1 MNNLLPNLFMFISI
15 SADNPYDKGKCKVPR
30 GRPRHSI
37 LVLQKCERIY
47 KLNYTKIINN
57 IV

>member
-30 GRPRHSI
+30 GQTQTFYFG
-37 LVLQKCERIY
+37 VAKM
-47 KLNYTKIINN
+47 
-57 IV
+57 